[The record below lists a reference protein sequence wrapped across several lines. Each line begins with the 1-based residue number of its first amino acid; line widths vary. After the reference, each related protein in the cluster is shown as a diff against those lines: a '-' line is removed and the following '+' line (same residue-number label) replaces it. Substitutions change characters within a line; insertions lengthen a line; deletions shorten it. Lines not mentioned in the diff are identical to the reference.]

1 MCRHGS
7 RSTAGTAHPSHLHFL
22 IRLCMQLASTNQKWL
37 LTIQCACLK
46 EQTVYVT
53 KRHMQ
58 GSFEILPSS
67 LTATGAWLSHRD
79 LGNTWLPKPSSL
91 RSEHSRTP
99 QDIPHHS
106 KSGDSWKLW
115 SLESRVGVRST
126 YTQQTVLQLVLFM
139 WSAGPQ
145 NTLSTEKWPDIMQ
158 SLSSEHTAVAI
169 MHGPPGAQDTF
180 PFTLIWP
187 PGTNVGS
194 LFAQNSLIS
203 WACAS

>member
-37 LTIQCACLK
+37 LTIQSACLK

-79 LGNTWLPKPSSL
+79 LGNTWLPKHP
-91 RSEHSRTP
+91 
-99 QDIPHHS
+99 
-106 KSGDSWKLW
+106 
-115 SLESRVGVRST
+115 
-126 YTQQTVLQLVLFM
+126 
-139 WSAGPQ
+139 
-145 NTLSTEKWPDIMQ
+145 
-158 SLSSEHTAVAI
+158 
-169 MHGPPGAQDTF
+169 
-180 PFTLIWP
+180 
-187 PGTNVGS
+187 
-194 LFAQNSLIS
+194 LFAQSTGGHFRTHLTTAKVQTPGSFGPWSPGWGRGRLILS
-203 WACAS
+203 RQSCNWCYSCGQLDHKTPWVQRSGQIICSPGLRSTQPWQSCMAPQELRTPSPSHWYGHWALM